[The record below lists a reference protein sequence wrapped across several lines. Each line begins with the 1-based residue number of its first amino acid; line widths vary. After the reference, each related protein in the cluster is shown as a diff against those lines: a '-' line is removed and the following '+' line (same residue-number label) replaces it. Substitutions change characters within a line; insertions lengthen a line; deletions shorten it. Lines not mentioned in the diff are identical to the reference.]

1 MLIDKNDKIENLY
14 LEMEKLKYTEK
25 FKILKYSSD
34 DFPGYSYI
42 KIYNKQAIKE
52 NMINYIKE
60 LTKSDNIITFESIEE
75 GKNLKVNKNE
85 SNEIVKK
92 LKRIYEPYF
101 WR

>member
-1 MLIDKNDKIENLY
+1 
-14 LEMEKLKYTEK
+14 
-25 FKILKYSSD
+25 
-34 DFPGYSYI
+34 
-42 KIYNKQAIKE
+42 
-52 NMINYIKE
+52 MINYIKE